1 MGDDTSMGD
10 DNQMGIEIWY
20 QVLEEGRSAMPI
32 GFDGQYIADLQEEIA
47 KKSQLLCAPDQ
58 LKLFV
63 KKQGSDEEMSLHD
76 IRKELK
82 KDFSFERMV
91 DEYEITE
98 DNPILVRLPGMLL
111 SSLLFCFCQV
121 A

>member
-1 MGDDTSMGD
+1 MGDDT
-10 DNQMGIEIWY
+10 QMGIEIWY

-32 GFDGQYIADLQEEIA
+32 GFDGQYIADLLRAIKED
-47 KKSQLLCAPDQ
+47 SQLECAANQ
-58 LKLFV
+58 LQLFV
-63 KKQGSDEEMSLHD
+63 KKQGSDEEKSLSD

-91 DEYEITE
+91 NEYEITE